1 MLFIASHA
9 LAEAILPARAA
20 TLLRRL
26 APQPMGKIRLP
37 GGISINSALL
47 SFLSIALIVVFWVTI
62 INPDRDNMK
71 AARHEMCS
79 GNLDFVFTLSET
91 KQVAVM
97 NTSMPNSS
105 SVAASVRNA
114 VQELAFG
121 EMTRAMQQTAFRMSS
136 IQDLWD

>member
-20 TLLRRL
+20 SLLRRM
-26 APQPMGKIRLP
+26 APRPMGKIRLP
-37 GGISINSALL
+37 GGLSISSALL

-105 SVAASVRNA
+105 SVAASVRHA
-114 VQELAFG
+114 VHDLAYHASGRHF
-121 EMTRAMQQTAFRMSS
+121 QMST
-136 IQDLWD
+136 I